1 MPSINQRKAGK
12 YTEDPLKNLP
22 QLPEKRL
29 KQTWIDPNSKLDLQ
43 LNPNENQIGKNSF
56 DLIKEINASNNFLVF
71 LPICIKN
78 FFLRGSQKI

>member
-1 MPSINQRKAGK
+1 MPSINQRKSGK
-12 YTEDPLKNLP
+12 FTEDPIKNLP

-56 DLIKEINASNNFLVF
+56 DLIKEINASK
-71 LPICIKN
+71 KN
-78 FFLRGSQKI
+78 FFFYIFLLK